1 MDRSTGVNRRKF
13 IKQVIY
19 GGLGATTF
27 LNGPALFAKH
37 KKSPTN
43 VLFIIADDLRPQLG
57 CYGEKQMVTPN
68 IDRLASQG
76 IVFEHAY
83 CQQALCAPS
92 RASMLSGLRPD
103 ATGVHGLK
111 TRLSDTLPDHI
122 TLPRYFKENGYE
134 TLSLGKVYHN
144 TGDDP
149 KAWSIKPLRIKSP
162 LYATG
167 PGLQSVQENRKL
179 HPDLKWPFGVPT
191 EIAAGPDNSYND
203 GRLTDQVVAEL
214 NRVKDRPFFLFAG
227 YSKPHLPFNA
237 PRKYWDMY
245 DPGKIKLPANP
256 FPPKGI
262 TPYTQG
268 DYAELRLFY
277 GIPTAPNPVPEEQ
290 ARHLLHG
297 YYACVSFLD
306 AQVGRLLAELDRLKL
321 RENTIVLL
329 WGDNGLKLGEHG
341 SWSKSTNFEIDTRV
355 PLIVSAPGLGSAG
368 KHTTALVESIDIYPT
383 LCELCG
389 LKSPAPVCQGTSF
402 APLLSHP
409 DRTFKKAAYSQ
420 YPRYLTPRIM
430 GYSVR
435 TERYRYTEWRNVA
448 SGQVLAR
455 ELYDHLVDP
464 GENINIAGFPAY
476 VAAIIELEQILK
488 HQNFSRGKY

>member
-1 MDRSTGVNRRKF
+1 MDQSSEINRRKF

-19 GGLGATTF
+19 GGLGAASF
-27 LNGPALFAKH
+27 LNGPTVFAGR

-103 ATGVHGLK
+103 ATGIHDLNTK
-111 TRLSDTLPDHI
+111 MSDTLPDHI
-122 TLPRYFKENGYE
+122 TLPRYFKQNGFE
-134 TLSLGKVYHN
+134 TLSLGKVFHHV
-144 TGDDP
+144 GDDLH
-149 KAWSIKPLRIKSP
+149 AWSTQPFRINKPLYI
-162 LYATG
+162 TG
-167 PGLQSVQENRKL
+167 PGLESVKENQKL
-179 HPDLKWPFGVPT
+179 TPGLKYQFGAPT
-191 EIAAGPDNSYND
+191 EIGDGPDNAYND
-203 GRLTDQVVAEL
+203 GKLTDCAVAEM
-214 NRVKDRPFFLFAG
+214 NRVKDRAFFLFVG
-227 YSKPHLPFNA
+227 YSKPHLPFTA

-245 DPGKIKLPANP
+245 DPGKIRLPTHP
-256 FPPKGI
+256 FPSPGI

-277 GIPTAPNPVPEEQ
+277 GIPKAPIAVPEDQ
-290 ARHLLHG
+290 ARHLIHG

-306 AQVGRLLAELDRLKL
+306 AQVGRLLVELDRLRL
-321 RENTIVLL
+321 RDNTIVLL

-355 PLIVSAPGLGSAG
+355 PLIVSVPGLRSAG
-368 KHTTALVESIDIYPT
+368 KHTDALVESIDIYPT

-389 LKSPAPVCQGTSF
+389 LKPPAPVCQGTSF
-402 APLLSHP
+402 APLLAQP
-409 DRTFKKAAYSQ
+409 ERTWKKAAFSQ
-420 YPRYLTPRIM
+420 YRRGFSRGIL

-435 TERYRYTEWRNVA
+435 TERYRYTEWKNLA
-448 SGQVLAR
+448 SGRVLAR
-455 ELYDHLVDP
+455 ELYDHRLDP
-464 GENINIAGFPAY
+464 GENINVAGFPVY
-476 VAAIIELEQILK
+476 AAALMELGQIL
-488 HQNFSRGKY
+488 HHR